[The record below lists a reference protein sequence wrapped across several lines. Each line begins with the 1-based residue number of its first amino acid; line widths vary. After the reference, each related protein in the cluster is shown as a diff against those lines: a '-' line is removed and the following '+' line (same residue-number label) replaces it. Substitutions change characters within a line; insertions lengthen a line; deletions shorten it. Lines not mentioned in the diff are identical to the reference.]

1 MPLQERE
8 VLDRLLQLIQEL
20 NKAATPKDKVENA

>member
-8 VLDRLLQLIQEL
+8 VLDRLLQLIKEL
-20 NKAATPKDKVENA
+20 NEAATPKDEVENA

>member
-8 VLDRLLQLIQEL
+8 VLDPLLQLIQEL
-20 NKAATPKDKVENA
+20 NEASSDSKTKESA